1 MVLYY
6 YLHPFNYPFEL
17 DQDNKKN
24 SKIALEVS
32 LYPKL
37 SKENVPFLGVRR

>member
-17 DQDNKKN
+17 DQDN